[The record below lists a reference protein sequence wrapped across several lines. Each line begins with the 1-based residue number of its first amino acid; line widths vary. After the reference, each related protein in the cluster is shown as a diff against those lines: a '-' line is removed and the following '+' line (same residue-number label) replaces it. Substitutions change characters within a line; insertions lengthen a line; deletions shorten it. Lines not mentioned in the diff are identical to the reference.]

1 MNSTQQD
8 YIKATALYDALRKTD
23 PDSKETWNAFE
34 LMHAAGDQVIA
45 MAEFAIRT
53 TDPERFR
60 QIATCF
66 TPKAARNPIHR
77 RKLIDICM
85 SLETD

>member
-1 MNSTQQD
+1 MNSTQLD
-8 YIKATALYDALRKTD
+8 YIKAAALYDALYKSD
-23 PDSKETWNAFE
+23 KDSDETWQAFE

-53 TDPERFR
+53 TDPESFR
-60 QIATCF
+60 QLSACF
-66 TPKAARNPIHR
+66 TQKALRNQIHR

-85 SLETD
+85 TLETD